1 MIGRRILF
9 GFMMITGVLSM
20 WISNTGA
27 TAMII
32 PIAVGVLDEME
43 ISDTEQPE
51 ETNGYPP
58 PCSGLLTAQ
67 A

>member
-1 MIGRRILF
+1 
-9 GFMMITGVLSM
+9 MMITGVLSM

-43 ISDTEQPE
+43 TPDAEQAE
-51 ETNGYPP
+51 ETNGETNGYLPS
-58 PCSGLLTAQ
+58 PCSGRF
-67 A
+67 